1 MFTWHWFAPSKPKKK
16 EIDYLQLISNL
27 ARAANTIE
35 ILTIKCDICG
45 AQQTTLEGN
54 LVAKTCDF
62 CDSPLIAAGRGKT
75 LKIIEPASILT
86 FKVTQNEGEAIFK
99 SWIQKRW
106 FAPNNLDKYVGQQ
119 GELRGIYLPYWAY
132 NSNTVTNYK
141 GQRGMDYR
149 TQKETTND
157 KGETISYT
165 STETRWSPSSGT
177 IKKVFENVLVVA
189 TNSLPKKSLRKLEPW
204 DLSVLIPFEPK
215 YLLEFK
221 AAIYNVEVQQG
232 CKNIQK
238 IMQREI
244 NRSIKRNIG
253 GDHQRINSRD
263 TNYNDIKFK
272 HILLPIW
279 LMTYRY
285 HNKVYRFMINGS
297 TGKAHGERPYSWIK
311 ITLVV
316 LLLIAI
322 GLGVTQAAP

>member
-1 MFTWHWFAPSKPKKK
+1 MFTWHWFAPSKPKK
-16 EIDYLQLISNL
+16 EETDYRQLISNL
-27 ARAANTIE
+27 AQAANTIE
-35 ILTIKCDICG
+35 ILTVKCDSCG
-45 AQQTTLEGN
+45 AQTTLKGN

-62 CDSPLIAAGRGKT
+62 CDSPLIAGKGNT
-75 LKIIEPASILT
+75 SIIEPASILT
-86 FKVTQNEGEAIFK
+86 FKVTQNEGETIFK

-132 NSNTVTNYK
+132 GSNTVTHYK
-141 GQRGMDYR
+141 GQCGTDYQTRVSSTDDAGGSYSR
-149 TQKETTND
+149 TVTN
-157 KGETISYT
+157 T
-165 STETRWSPSSGT
+165 SWSPSSGT

-189 TNSLPKKSLRKLEPW
+189 TNSLPKKYLRKLEPW
-204 DLSVLIPFEPK
+204 DLSALIHFELK
-215 YLLEFK
+215 YLLDCK
-221 AAIYNVEVQQG
+221 AAIYGVEVQPG
-232 CKNIQK
+232 FKNAQK
-238 IMQREI
+238 IMQEEI

-253 GDHQRINSRD
+253 GDHQRIKSQN
-263 TNYNDIKFK
+263 TNYNDIYFK

-316 LLLIAI
+316 LLLIAVI
-322 GLGVTQAAP
+322 GLIFYLVDAY